1 MLKTSIPEIIITI
14 LGFLIL
20 AVYLV
25 YLTLKVRRE
34 PLKTSIGI
42 TRHLRREWVH
52 TVMAER
58 RDVLGVQT
66 LRNQM
71 MAASF
76 LASTAILIS
85 LGLLGAVFNI
95 DRFEKLSQA
104 LNLVGTRSESVI
116 LIKLLFLIILFFFA
130 FFNFTLSIRYY
141 NHAGFGISI
150 PEKPDPLFNPE
161 FISEILH
168 NGSRHY
174 SLGMRGYYLAI
185 PLTLSLFG
193 PTWLLLGSA
202 VLVGVLYRI
211 DKTP

>member
-1 MLKTSIPEIIITI
+1 MLKTSIPEIVFTTI
-14 LGFLIL
+14 GFLIL
-20 AVYLV
+20 AGYHI
-25 YLTLKVRRE
+25 YLTIKVRRE

-66 LRNQM
+66 LRNQT

-95 DRFEKLSQA
+95 DRFEEISQA
-104 LNLVGTRSESVI
+104 LNIVGTRSETVV
-116 LIKLLFLIILFFFA
+116 LIKFFLLIILFFFA

-150 PEKPDPLFNPE
+150 PEKSEPFFNSE

-168 NGSRHY
+168 NASLHY
-174 SLGMRGYYLAI
+174 SFGMRGFYLAI
-185 PLTLSLFG
+185 PLTLWLFG
-193 PTWLLLGSA
+193 PTWLLLGSI
-202 VLVGVLYRI
+202 VLVVVLYRI